1 MVAAD
6 VLWSDPVMEPGIQE
20 NVQRGV
26 GLTFGPD
33 ITQVLCLFLY
43 VCGGR
48 RGGGRGV
55 QLWVRVG
62 AGGGVT
68 YK

>member
-1 MVAAD
+1 VVAAD

-48 RGGGRGV
+48 RGGGEGGAVVGEGGCRG
-55 QLWVRVG
+55 G
-62 AGGGVT
+62 SNI
-68 YK
+68 